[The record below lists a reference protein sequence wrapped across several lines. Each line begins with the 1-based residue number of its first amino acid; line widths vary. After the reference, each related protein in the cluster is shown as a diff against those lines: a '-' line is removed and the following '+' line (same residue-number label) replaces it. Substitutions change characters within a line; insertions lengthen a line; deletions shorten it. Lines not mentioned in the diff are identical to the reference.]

1 VPSFENDFNW
11 QRRYNRKLQS
21 IAATAAPRT
30 VRRGTWRE
38 DRHRN
43 SDLVIHS
50 SGDLSVACRLRRY
63 EKWEHHWYEFTVRAS
78 RPRWGTT
85 TELAKAL
92 EGAGDFF
99 LYGFGRAD
107 GEIPLWTFADLEVF
121 RAVYEP
127 TMGREFENPDGSSSF
142 FVFRWDEF
150 PGDFILEESPEST
163 RRRKLAPG
171 IITAERL
178 EEASLDDFHW
188 AIDELER
195 ETDFSRSPRES
206 WPHRG
211 PQRKKDTHD

>member
-1 VPSFENDFNW
+1 MRSYEGDLNW
-11 QRRYNRKLQS
+11 QRRYNRKLQA
-21 IAATAAPRT
+21 IAVAAAPRH

-63 EKWEHHWYEFTVRAS
+63 EKWEDHWYEFTIRAS
-78 RPRWGTT
+78 RPHGTL

-92 EGAGDFF
+92 EGAGDYF
-99 LYGFGRAD
+99 LYGFGRLD

-127 TMGREFENPDGSSSF
+127 DMGREFENPDGSSSF
-142 FVFRWDEF
+142 YVFRWDEF
-150 PGDFILEESPEST
+150 PEDFIIDQSREIKQ
-163 RRRKLAPG
+163 RYKLAPDDVTG
-171 IITAERL
+171 DQL
-178 EEASLDDFHW
+178 EEASLDDFHF

-195 ETDFSRSPRES
+195 QTDRSRSPREL
-206 WPHRG
+206 WPYRRRG
-211 PQRKKDTHD
+211 AT